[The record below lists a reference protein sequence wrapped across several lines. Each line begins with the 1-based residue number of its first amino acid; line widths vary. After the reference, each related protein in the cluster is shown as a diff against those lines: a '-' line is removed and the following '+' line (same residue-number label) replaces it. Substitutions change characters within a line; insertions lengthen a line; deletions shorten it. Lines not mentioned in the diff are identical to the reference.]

1 MLFPRIFRAAFRDVG
16 LRMVCFCVVVRD
28 SVVEVFVFC
37 DNNIVTGRRGGAMYA
52 AGLCGVS

>member
-1 MLFPRIFRAAFRDVG
+1 
-16 LRMVCFCVVVRD
+16 MVCFCVVRD

-37 DNNIVTGRRGGAMYA
+37 NNNIVTGRRGGAMYA